1 MLNKI
6 LNKIKVRTTSNVIVE
21 NKVKKDI
28 ILSDFK
34 YVQVIFRNIPKPQM
48 IKLKKLNRFFI
59 SSRKKVQVDTK
70 IRITI

>member
-34 YVQVIFRNIPKPQM
+34 YV
-48 IKLKKLNRFFI
+48 
-59 SSRKKVQVDTK
+59 
-70 IRITI
+70 